1 MTSELG
7 RINEAVRRR
16 IAQAHGQDEPCRP
29 TLHTWR
35 GQSIIVMHIPRC
47 EPKSWPTIN
56 LMYRNG
62 EVRRVDPNK
71 FPIPA
76 DPEKV
81 ITAEYV
87 LEWINAVT
95 QCVYLDPEMFTV

>member
-1 MTSELG
+1 MTSKLG

-16 IAQAHGQDEPCRP
+16 IAQAYEP
-29 TLHTWR
+29 
-35 GQSIIVMHIPRC
+35 Q
-47 EPKSWPTIN
+47 SWPTLN

-87 LEWINAVT
+87 IEWINAVT